1 MNIVESLI
9 LMSFRVTSILL
20 PSSTTIDDVINL
32 FLVWPSD
39 EELQQVSTLALS
51 EASDLLAVLGIDA
64 TAIIETSSDR
74 TLNRRAFASV
84 PGTRI
89 KHVVFTETTDNSD
102 SLPTE
107 TLLETLFRSMRLNLS
122 FGASEENC
130 VDAYA
135 LALVAEGVDATYN
148 MCILSDCFIIHC
160 IDILLQRG
168 TSRLPR

>member
-1 MNIVESLI
+1 
-9 LMSFRVTSILL
+9 MSFRVTSILV

-39 EELQQVSTLALS
+39 EELQQASTLALS
-51 EASDLLAVLGIDA
+51 EVSDLLVVFGIDA
-64 TAIIETSSDR
+64 AAVIETSSDR

-89 KHVVFTETTDNSD
+89 EHTVFTETTDNSD

-122 FGASEENC
+122 FGASKENH
-130 VDAYA
+130 VAYA

-148 MCILSDCFIIHC
+148 MCILSDCFIIHY
-160 IDILLQRG
+160 IDILLQQG

>member
-1 MNIVESLI
+1 
-9 LMSFRVTSILL
+9 MSFRVTSILV

-39 EELQQVSTLALS
+39 EELQQASTLALS
-51 EASDLLAVLGIDA
+51 EVSDLLAVFGIDA
-64 TAIIETSSDR
+64 AAVIETSSDH

-89 KHVVFTETTDNSD
+89 EHTVFTETTDNSD

-122 FGASEENC
+122 FGASKENH
-130 VDAYA
+130 VAYA

-160 IDILLQRG
+160 IDILLQQG